1 MIPNAGG
8 FLFKIHGLVSKELFR
23 VNHMDPL
30 SSLHQIF
37 RNLLVGGEVAAVAR
51 EESSETVRCVTAD
64 QKVGHRL
71 VIVKVLSAQ
80 RTLELYPQEAKP
92 SVTRFSLRPLS
103 LDGYPPR
110 ILVEG
115 QVPSQK
121 N

>member
-30 SSLHQIF
+30 SFLHQIF
-37 RNLLVGGEVAAVAR
+37 CDLLVCGEVAAVAS
-51 EESSETVRCVTAD
+51 EESQETMGRVTTD
-64 QKVGHRL
+64 QEIGHRL

-103 LDGYPPR
+103 PLTNIR
-110 ILVEG
+110 RESSLKEVLF
-115 QVPSQK
+115 K
-121 N
+121 